1 MLPVPATDRLT
12 SPPEPALQTGRG
24 AHTPIPAG
32 PRGPGAEGAQ
42 SQGTEEPS
50 VQSVLLRPRAQVRVK
65 PGARPDS
72 SDVLSAPP
80 LLGQRGPCLL
90 GLQCPRETVTRAA
103 LTRMQSP
110 RVQVTADRRG
120 SYERSRGLCRGQQA

>member
-1 MLPVPATDRLT
+1 M
-12 SPPEPALQTGRG
+12 G
-24 AHTPIPAG
+24 
-32 PRGPGAEGAQ
+32 GAQ
-42 SQGTEEPS
+42 RP
-50 VQSVLLRPRAQVRVK
+50 SVLLRPRAQVRVK
-65 PGARPDS
+65 PGARPDSSDS